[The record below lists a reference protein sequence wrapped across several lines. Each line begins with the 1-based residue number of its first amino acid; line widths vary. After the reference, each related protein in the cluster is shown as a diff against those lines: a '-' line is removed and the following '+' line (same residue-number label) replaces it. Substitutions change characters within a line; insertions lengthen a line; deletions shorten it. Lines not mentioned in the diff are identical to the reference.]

1 MTIRWRLEMELKQQ
15 SGAVDLNTACRDK
28 LQEKAD
34 DLRREQEKLDKKVEE
49 LRAESNALQE
59 HNTKALAEI
68 SFLERSIPTLR
79 VALGEAA
86 SRKENLTAQKEEL
99 DARLEETEGKIHEL
113 SHAVELLEQTEL
125 PGPKPKRSQT

>member
-1 MTIRWRLEMELKQQ
+1 MTIRAPGMELKPTER
-15 SGAVDLNTACRDK
+15 SCRSETQPAGFK

-125 PGPKPKRSQT
+125 PAKPKRSQT